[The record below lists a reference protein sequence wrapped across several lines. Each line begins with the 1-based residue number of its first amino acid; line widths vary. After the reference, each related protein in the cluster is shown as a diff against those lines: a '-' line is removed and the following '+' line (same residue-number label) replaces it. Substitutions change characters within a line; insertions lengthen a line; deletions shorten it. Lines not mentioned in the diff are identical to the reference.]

1 MSNTESL
8 SVELKQAFLRL
19 IAQQTGLVIKEAD
32 QYNLIETILVR
43 IKFIKFCSPKSYYQL
58 LKFSTI

>member
-32 QYNLIETILVR
+32 QDNLIETILVR
-43 IKFIKFCSPKSYYQL
+43 MKF
-58 LKFSTI
+58 LKFGSP